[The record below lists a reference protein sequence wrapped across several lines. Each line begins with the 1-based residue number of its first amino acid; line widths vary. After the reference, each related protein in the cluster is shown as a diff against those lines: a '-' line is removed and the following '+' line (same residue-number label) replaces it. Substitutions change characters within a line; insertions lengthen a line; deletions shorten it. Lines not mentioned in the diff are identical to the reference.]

1 MDKID
6 MKLKASENCYRSD
19 ASLVYNPPR
28 ELQVRISN
36 FSFLNFPPIF
46 LNLMLKIVKTVL
58 TTPTVYC
65 VGWGEK
71 TEKNTI

>member
-1 MDKID
+1 

-36 FSFLNFPPIF
+36 YSFLNFPPIF

-65 VGWGEK
+65 VG
-71 TEKNTI
+71 

>member
-1 MDKID
+1 MVKID
-6 MKLKASENCYRSD
+6 MKASENCYRSD

-36 FSFLNFPPIF
+36 YSFLNFPPIF

-65 VGWGEK
+65 VGWWEK

>member
-46 LNLMLKIVKTVL
+46 
-58 TTPTVYC
+58 
-65 VGWGEK
+65 
-71 TEKNTI
+71 